1 MEDGVGDG
9 GGHPDEPDLA
19 DALHPDRVVRVRD
32 PDEGHVEAYADPLLY
47 APGGESL
54 EGYEVHG
61 KTVEAVRAEV
71 HRRGLKV
78 GYRLLWDL
86 AEGGFFDQPVSADR
100 VEDDWIVNG
109 SRDHSSD
116 TVDLYVI
123 PGSGTAPDPL
133 EVATPKWYEDQPG

>member
-1 MEDGVGDG
+1 M
-9 GGHPDEPDLA
+9 
-19 DALHPDRVVRVRD
+19 
-32 PDEGHVEAYADPLLY
+32 
-47 APGGESL
+47 
-54 EGYEVHG
+54 
-61 KTVEAVRAEV
+61 
-71 HRRGLKV
+71 KV